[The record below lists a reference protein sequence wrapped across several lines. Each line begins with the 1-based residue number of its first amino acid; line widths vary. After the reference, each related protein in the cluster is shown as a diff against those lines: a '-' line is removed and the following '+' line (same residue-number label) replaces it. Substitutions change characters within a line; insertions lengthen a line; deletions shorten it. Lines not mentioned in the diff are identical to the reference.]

1 MKMKKWKLLSLALAG
16 AMLTGCGSEPS
27 EQGST
32 PDGGSSGGQ
41 ESSAESSAESSSGSE
56 STPESSEETQQGG
69 QSSGEVVDIKW
80 IMMGNGMPE
89 NYDAWKANLD
99 KYLEEKIGVHLDVEI
114 VKWDDWGNRRSVII
128 NTNEAYDILFTD
140 GGSYVSD
147 VRLNAFA
154 DITTLLDSTPGLK
167 SLIPEAYWEAVSVDG
182 KVYAVPAYKDSSVTN
197 YFIWDKALAEK
208 YEIDYTN
215 MHDLQSMT
223 EALTTLKENENGTP
237 FVLTS
242 DGLGP
247 VLSNYDGLGVG
258 LPGIG
263 VAYDDPSLTAVAIY
277 EQEDVMENLRT
288 LHDWWK
294 KGIIN
299 NDANTLLEAP
309 KYRMCYVAQGWSLAA
324 KTVWG
329 PNMGVEVEAV
339 QWGDT
344 HLARDTVSGSMS
356 CISSSSKNPEKA
368 LQLLELVNTD
378 SYVRDALYF
387 GLEGDDFDYTE
398 DNRVHRNKTDW
409 PMPGYAQ
416 GTFFNV
422 TLTDDVEVNQWDEV
436 RALNEAAIPSPALG
450 VSIDTTA
457 FADELANCNEVIKR
471 YKSDILTG
479 VADPDVEVPK
489 MMEELRSA
497 GFDTILENVQSQLDA
512 SK

>member
-1 MKMKKWKLLSLALAG
+1 MKMKKLKAMALLLAG
-16 AMLTGCGSEPS
+16 VLLAGCLTGCGDDADKGND
-27 EQGST
+27 GS
-32 PDGGSSGGQ
+32 GGSNNG
-41 ESSAESSAESSSGSE
+41 
-56 STPESSEETQQGG
+56 TQQEG
-69 QSSGEVVDIKW
+69 QASGEIVNLKW

-99 KYLEEKIGVHLDVEI
+99 KYLEEKIGVHLDMEI
-114 VKWDDWGNRRSVII
+114 VSWADWGNRRSVII
-128 NTNEAYDILFTD
+128 NTNENYDILFTD

-147 VRLNAFA
+147 VRMNAFA
-154 DITTLLDSTPGLK
+154 DITDLLK
-167 SLIPEAYWEAVSVDG
+167 SASPDLYSMIPEDYWEAVSVDG
-182 KVYAVPAYKDSSVTN
+182 KIYAVPTYKDSSVTN

-208 YEIDYTN
+208 YEIDYAN
-215 MHDLQSMT
+215 LHDLKSLT
-223 EALTTLKENENGTP
+223 EPLTKLKEGEGGTP
-237 FVLTS
+237 FMLNS

-263 VAYDDPSLTAVAIY
+263 VAYGDSSLTAVAIY
-277 EQEDVMENLRT
+277 EQEDVMEDLRV
-288 LHDWWK
+288 LHDWWQ

-299 NDANTLLEAP
+299 SDANTLLELP
-309 KYRMCYVAQGWSLAA
+309 TYRMCYVAQGWSLAA

-339 QWGDT
+339 QYGDT
-344 HLARDTVSGSMS
+344 HLARDTVSGSMNS
-356 CISSSSKNPEKA
+356 ISSSSKNPEKA

-378 SYVRDALYF
+378 SYVRDALYY
-387 GLEGDDFDYTE
+387 GLEGENFEYNE
-398 DNRVHRNKTDW
+398 DHRVHRINTDW

-436 RALNEAAIPSPALG
+436 KALNEAAIPSPALG
-450 VSIDTTA
+450 VSIDTSE
-457 FADELANCNEVIKR
+457 FADELANCTEIMNR

-489 MMEELRSA
+489 MMKELRAA
-497 GFDTILENVQSQLDA
+497 GFDTIMEKVQAQLDA